1 MSTLSGPPVGSTPD
15 AHGSE
20 QTFVG
25 GKRQSQNTPSAKIES
40 AAKSIPAATTSR
52 ISGSAD
58 AAGSKLLG
66 SRYEEKEEIGRGGCG
81 VVLRAFDRLMQRDVV
96 IKRVL
101 GNSGNTKETVSR
113 FLNEARIT
121 GRLEH
126 PGIVPVHE
134 IGQGDSDGIPYYV
147 MKWLHGVTL
156 KEAINDY
163 HATKIAS
170 EKQRK
175 FHELLNRFR
184 QVCQTLAY
192 AHEHDVIHRDLKPAN
207 IMVGSFGETI
217 VLDWGLAKDLG
228 KHSRELQPESV
239 DEPTNEQTLGIS
251 LHQSDEKCDSKRNTR
266 SQGASN
272 NHDGLTQIGA
282 VMGTAAYMS
291 PEQARGESDRVDS
304 RSDVFSLGVILYEIL
319 AGVSPFRSNS
329 VQTTLK
335 LVAIADFKR
344 PRKLN
349 RHVPL
354 ALDAICN
361 RAMNLAPEDRYQ
373 DAKLLADDIENY
385 LSGNAVTAYR
395 EPWWGKVDRV
405 AGNHRTLVRS
415 AFVALF
421 AIAMLSILG
430 AAKIDFARRAET
442 TARLHAENETRE
454 KEVAHQ
460 RERVAHSR
468 SLTQL
473 QAARKSVDAWLID
486 LSGDLQFYPGL
497 APLRRE
503 LLEKAQQYYQTN
515 LESTNDSTPETLES
529 ARCSL
534 RLGDIARL
542 SGQIVEARSRYTAAE
557 VLLLRLQSDDE
568 RPEPTISTQYAN
580 ALLGLSLCSLDANDG
595 HEVEQQD
602 GIPLAEKAAEA
613 AKHAL
618 TLSPD
623 DRDARKTWLRTQQ
636 CLARLNAKNPQ
647 PAGGTVLLEKPIAM
661 AELLLKENDDPS
673 TFYLLTSLVSD
684 QSQMLES
691 DGQTEAAIE
700 GYQRLIQIYSQ
711 QLRKSPQRPDWLE
724 QRANAHS
731 RLGICNT
738 QVLRTQLAVSEYES
752 AESDMQNA
760 WLMRYEDT
768 YFLESFAATSA
779 NLGKALFMNGDLQ
792 QAETSLRTAIARLQE
807 VIQHDGS
814 TPDRIQRMA
823 NLFLSLATA
832 IEPQSPDEY
841 RKLVQDSR
849 KLLNHLSK
857 EKTPSVQCLALDA
870 QCSLL
875 EAKNE
880 LSREAWQEAIGLC
893 DEAIHRIPSSFE
905 SASVNDSEVS
915 LMHGKL
921 LDLRSHC
928 QWKMN
933 LVDDAKA
940 SWSEAQAIFDE
951 CQNSKHLETSVAS
964 MISSIESRCE
974 SELASPDDHRRSLAQ
989 SQRLISVAAKHA
1001 ASWHWRAVA
1010 AWRYNR
1016 PELARDA
1023 LKQAKRL
1030 RARPALEDEL
1040 LEALL
1045 TLPESKKEASIV
1057 ARIESLASKEAVQSR
1072 HIAFLLREILKTQD

>member
-25 GKRQSQNTPSAKIES
+25 GKRQSQNTPSAKSES
-40 AAKSIPAATTSR
+40 ASNSNLASAASRRTGTSNAST
-52 ISGSAD
+52 I
-58 AAGSKLLG
+58 KLIG

-81 VVLRAFDRLMQRDVV
+81 VVLRAYDRLMQRDVV

-101 GNSGNTKETVSR
+101 GNSGNTKETVAR

-134 IGQGDSDGIPYYV
+134 IGQGDLDGIPYYV

-156 KEAINDY
+156 KEVINDY

-192 AHEHDVIHRDLKPAN
+192 AHEHNVIHRDLKPAN

-228 KHSRELQPESV
+228 KHPRELQQESV
-239 DEPTNEQTLGIS
+239 DGPTNEQTLGIS
-251 LHQSDEKCDSKRNTR
+251 LQPSDEKYDSKRSAR
-266 SQGASN
+266 SRSASN
-272 NHDGLTQIGA
+272 NRDGLTQIGA

-361 RAMNLAPEDRYQ
+361 RAMHLAPEDRYQ
-373 DAKLLADDIENY
+373 DAKLLADDIESY
-385 LSGNAVTAYR
+385 LSGHAVTAYR

-405 AGNHRTLVRS
+405 AGKHHTLVRS

-442 TARLHAENETRE
+442 KARLHAEQETRE
-454 KEVAHQ
+454 KEFAHQ
-460 RERVAHSR
+460 RERIAHSR

-497 APLRRE
+497 APLRKE
-503 LLEKAQQYYQTN
+503 LLEKAQQYYQAN
-515 LESTNDSTPETLES
+515 AEATNDSPTDALES

-542 SGQIVEARSRYTAAE
+542 SGKIVEARSRYATAE
-557 VLLLRLQSDDE
+557 ELLARLQTE
-568 RPEPTISTQYAN
+568 GELPEPTISTQYAN
-580 ALLGLSLCSLDANDG
+580 ALLGLSLCYLDEDEVHA
-595 HEVEQQD
+595 VEQQD
-602 GIPLAEKAAEA
+602 GMTLAEKAAEA

-618 TLSPD
+618 TLSPED
-623 DRDARKTWLRTQQ
+623 KDARKTWLRTQQ
-636 CLARLNAKNPQ
+636 CLARLNAKNAKPVSG
-647 PAGGTVLLEKPIAM
+647 AVLLEKPIAM
-661 AELLLKENDDPS
+661 AELLHKENDDLS

-684 QSQMLES
+684 QSQLLES

-711 QLRKSPQRPDWLE
+711 QLRKSHQRPDWLE

-738 QVLRTQLAVSEYES
+738 QVLRNQLAVSEYES
-752 AESDMQNA
+752 AESDMQAA
-760 WLMRYEDT
+760 WTMRYEDA

-779 NLGKALFMNGDLQ
+779 NLGKALFMAGDLQ

-814 TPDRIQRMA
+814 TPDRIQSMA
-823 NLFLSLATA
+823 NLFLSLATT
-832 IEPQSPDEY
+832 IEGQSPDEY
-841 RKLVQDSR
+841 MKLVQDSR

-857 EKTPSVQCLALDA
+857 EKTQTVQCLALDA

-880 LSREAWQEAIGLC
+880 MSRNEWQDAIGLC
-893 DEAIHRIPSSFE
+893 DEAIHRISSSFE
-905 SASVNDSEVS
+905 AVSANDSVVS
-915 LMHGKL
+915 LMQGKL
-921 LDLRSHC
+921 LELRSHC
-928 QWKMN
+928 QRKMN
-933 LVDDAKA
+933 LHDEAKA
-940 SWSEAQAIFDE
+940 SWFEAQAIFDE
-951 CQNSKHLETSVAS
+951 CQNSKHLETSVAA

-974 SELASPDDHRRSLAQ
+974 SGLAS
-989 SQRLISVAAKHA
+989 
-1001 ASWHWRAVA
+1001 
-1010 AWRYNR
+1010 
-1016 PELARDA
+1016 
-1023 LKQAKRL
+1023 
-1030 RARPALEDEL
+1030 
-1040 LEALL
+1040 
-1045 TLPESKKEASIV
+1045 
-1057 ARIESLASKEAVQSR
+1057 
-1072 HIAFLLREILKTQD
+1072 

>member
-25 GKRQSQNTPSAKIES
+25 GKRQSQNAPSAKSEFASKSNLTPVPSRMPGTSDVS
-40 AAKSIPAATTSR
+40 A
-52 ISGSAD
+52 
-58 AAGSKLLG
+58 SKLIG

-81 VVLRAFDRLMQRDVV
+81 VVLRAYDRVMQRDVV

-134 IGQGDSDGIPYYV
+134 IGQGDLDGIPYYV

-156 KEAINDY
+156 KEVINDY
-163 HATKIAS
+163 HSTNIAS

-192 AHEHDVIHRDLKPAN
+192 THEHNVIHRDLKPAN

-228 KHSRELQPESV
+228 KQSRELQQES
-239 DEPTNEQTLGIS
+239 DEGPKNEKTLGVS
-251 LHQSDEKCDSKRNTR
+251 LQPSDEKCDSKRNAR
-266 SQGASN
+266 SRSASN

-349 RHVPL
+349 RQVPL

-361 RAMNLAPEDRYQ
+361 RAMRLAPEDRYQ

-385 LSGNAVTAYR
+385 LSGHAVTAYR
-395 EPWWGKVDRV
+395 EPWWGKIDRV
-405 AGNHRTLVRS
+405 AGKHRTLVRS

-442 TARLHAENETRE
+442 TARLRAEQETRE
-454 KEVAHQ
+454 KENANQ
-460 RERVAHSR
+460 RERIAHSR

-503 LLEKAQQYYQTN
+503 LLEKAQQYYQAN
-515 LESTNDSTPETLES
+515 FKSTNDSATEALES
-529 ARCSL
+529 ARSSL
-534 RLGDIARL
+534 RLGDVARL
-542 SGQIVEARSRYTAAE
+542 SGETTEARSRYTAAE
-557 VLLLRLQSDDE
+557 ELLARLKTEDE
-568 RPEPTISTQYAN
+568 LPEQTISTQYAN
-580 ALLGLSLCSLDANDG
+580 ALLGLSLCSFDANDE
-595 HEVEQQD
+595 HDAEQD
-602 GIPLAEKAAEA
+602 GIQLAEKAAEA

-618 TLSPD
+618 TLSPE

-636 CLARLNAKNPQ
+636 CLARNKAKKAQ
-647 PAGGTVLLEKPIAM
+647 PAGGAVLLEKPIAM
-661 AELLLKENDDPS
+661 AELLHNENDDLS
-673 TFYLLTSLVSD
+673 TFYLLTSLVSE

-738 QVLRTQLAVSEYES
+738 QVLRNQLAVSEYES
-752 AESDMQNA
+752 AESDMQTA
-760 WLMRYEDT
+760 WMMRYENA
-768 YFLESFAATSA
+768 YFLESFSVTSA

-792 QAETSLRTAIARLQE
+792 QAETFLRTAIDRLQE

-832 IEPQSPDEY
+832 IEVQSREEY
-841 RKLVQDSR
+841 SKLLQDTR
-849 KLLNHLSK
+849 KLLNHLAK
-857 EKTPSVQCLALDA
+857 DETQTIQFVAMDA

-875 EAKNE
+875 EAQNDM
-880 LSREAWQEAIGLC
+880 SRNAWQEATVLC
-893 DEAIHRIPSSFE
+893 DDAINRIPRTFE
-905 SASVNDSEVS
+905 SASVNNSEVS
-915 LMHGKL
+915 LMHGRL
-921 LDLRSHC
+921 LELRSHC
-928 QWKMN
+928 QWKMD
-933 LVDDAKA
+933 LPDEAKA
-940 SWSEAQAIFDE
+940 SWSKAQAIFDE
-951 CQNSKHLETSVAS
+951 YQNSKHLETSVMA

-974 SELASPDDHRRSLAQ
+974 SELASGDDHRKSLAQ
-989 SQRLISVAAKHA
+989 SQRLITVAAKHA

-1010 AWRYNR
+1010 AWRNNR
-1016 PELARDA
+1016 LELALDA
-1023 LKQAKRL
+1023 IKQAKRL

-1045 TLPESKKEASIV
+1045 TLPESKKEAAFV
-1057 ARIESLASKEAVQSR
+1057 ARIESLASKEALQSR
-1072 HIAFLLREILKTQD
+1072 HIAFLLREISKTQD

>member
-25 GKRQSQNTPSAKIES
+25 GKRQPSITPN
-40 AAKSIPAATTSR
+40 AKSEPASKSNLAPSPSRNLGTSNA
-52 ISGSAD
+52 SA
-58 AAGSKLLG
+58 GKLL
-66 SRYEEKEEIGRGGCG
+66 SFRYEEKEEIGRGGCG
-81 VVLRAFDRLMQRDVV
+81 VVLRAYDRLMQRDVV

-101 GNSGNTKETVSR
+101 GSSGNTKETVSR

-156 KEAINDY
+156 KQVINDY
-163 HATKIAS
+163 HSTSIAS

-192 AHEHDVIHRDLKPAN
+192 AHDHNVIHRDLKPAN

-217 VLDWGLAKDLG
+217 VLDWGLAKDFG
-228 KHSRELQPESV
+228 KQPRDLQQES
-239 DEPTNEQTLGIS
+239 DEGPTKEQTIGVSIKPIN
-251 LHQSDEKCDSKRNTR
+251 EKFDSKRSTPSR
-266 SQGASN
+266 SASN
-272 NHDGLTQIGA
+272 DHDGLTQIGA

-291 PEQARGESDRVDS
+291 PEQARGESDKVDS

-319 AGVSPFRSNS
+319 AGVSPFRSDS

-335 LVAIADFKR
+335 LVAIANFKR

-349 RHVPL
+349 RQVPL

-361 RAMNLAPEDRYQ
+361 RAMHLAPEDRYQ
-373 DAKLLADDIENY
+373 NAKLLADDIENY
-385 LSGNAVTAYR
+385 LSGHAVTAYR
-395 EPWWGKVDRV
+395 EPWWGKLDRV
-405 AGNHRTLVRS
+405 AGKHRTLVRS

-421 AIAMLSILG
+421 AIAMVSILG
-430 AAKIDFARRAET
+430 AARIDFARRAET
-442 TARLHAENETRE
+442 RARLHAEQETRE
-454 KEVAHQ
+454 KDFAHQ
-460 RERVAHSR
+460 RERTAHSR

-497 APLRRE
+497 APLRSE
-503 LLEKAQQYYQTN
+503 LLGKAQQYYQAN
-515 LESTNDSTPETLES
+515 LESTNHSATETLES

-542 SGQIVEARSRYTAAE
+542 SGEIAEARNRYSAAE
-557 VLLLRLQSDDE
+557 ELLLRLHTEDE
-568 RPEPTISTQYAN
+568 IPEQTISIQNAN
-580 ALLGLSLCSLDANDG
+580 ALLGLSLCSLDENDEG
-595 HEVEQQD
+595 QAEQE
-602 GIPLAEKAAEA
+602 GVLLAEKAAEA

-618 TLSPD
+618 VFSSE
-623 DRDARKTWLRTQQ
+623 DREARKTWLRTQQ
-636 CLARLNAKNPQ
+636 CLARHNAKNAQ
-647 PAGGTVLLEKPIAM
+647 PAGAAVLLEKPIAM
-661 AELLLKENDDPS
+661 AELLHKEGEDLS

-684 QSQMLES
+684 QSQMLEA

-724 QRANAHS
+724 KRANAHS

-738 QVLRTQLAVSEYES
+738 QVLRNQLAVSEYES
-752 AESDMQNA
+752 AESDMQAA
-760 WLMRYEDT
+760 WMMRYEDA

-779 NLGKALFMNGDLQ
+779 NLGKAFFMNGDLQ
-792 QAETSLRTAIARLQE
+792 QAESSLRTSITRLQE

-814 TPDRIQRMA
+814 TSDRIQRMA
-823 NLFLSLATA
+823 NLFLSLATT
-832 IEPQSPDEY
+832 IEGQAPEEY
-841 RKLVQDSR
+841 TKLLRDSR
-849 KLLNHLSK
+849 KLLDHLAK
-857 EKTPSVQCLALDA
+857 EKTQTVQCIALNA

-880 LSREAWQEAIGLC
+880 MSRNAWPEAIRFC
-893 DEAIHRIPSSFE
+893 DEAIDRIPRTLE
-905 SASVNDSEVS
+905 SASVNDSELQ
-915 LMHGKL
+915 LMHGRL
-921 LDLRSHC
+921 LELRSHC
-928 QWKMN
+928 QWKAS
-933 LVDDAKA
+933 LLDEAKA
-940 SWSEAQAIFDE
+940 SRSEAQAIFDE
-951 CQNSKHLETSVAS
+951 CQNSKHLDTSVTA
-964 MISSIESRCE
+964 MICNIESRCE
-974 SELASPDDHRRSLAQ
+974 SELASEDDQRKTLAL
-989 SQRLISVAAKHA
+989 SQRLIAVAAKHA

-1010 AWRYNR
+1010 AWRNNR
-1016 PELARDA
+1016 PELALDA

-1030 RARPALEDEL
+1030 RAKPALEDEL
-1040 LEALL
+1040 LEVLL
-1045 TLPESKKEASIV
+1045 TLRESRKEATFD
-1057 ARIESLASKEAVQSR
+1057 ARIESLAAKGAVQSR
-1072 HIAFLLREILKTQD
+1072 HVAFLLREISKTQH